1 MNYILFGPPGAGK
14 GTQAK
19 RIVEK
24 YGIVHLSTGDMFREA
39 KKSDEKI
46 SALMAA
52 GQLIPDET
60 VVEMVQKRLQKD
72 DVKKG
77 FLLDGFPRTLNQ
89 AAALDEMLRKENI
102 KIDAVFSI
110 YIDNDEA
117 VKRISGR
124 RVCSC
129 GESYHMH
136 FLPPK
141 KENTCNAC
149 GGTLLQR
156 SDDKENVVRDR
167 LTVYENQTKPLIDY
181 YKKAGI
187 LIEIDGQQNEKE
199 VFKQIE
205 TTIKAEDGKLS
216 S

>member
-72 DVKKG
+72 DIKKG

-89 AAALDEMLRKENI
+89 AAALDEMLKKENI
-102 KIDAVFSI
+102 KVDAVLSI

-129 GESYHMH
+129 GESYHML

-149 GGTLLQR
+149 GGTLFQR
-156 SDDKENVVRDR
+156 NDDKENVVRDR

-187 LIEIDGQQNEKE
+187 LVEIDGQQNEKE
-199 VFKQIE
+199 VFKQIVK
-205 TTIKAEDGKLS
+205 TIGNE
-216 S
+216 